1 MSDMFNKLFET
12 GLLGE
17 EVRSDLQEAWD
28 QKVKENKDTVT
39 AELREEFAKRYEH
52 DKQNMVEAID
62 NMVSERLESEIA
74 EIAEDKKAL
83 AEARVEYK
91 KKIGEHSE
99 KLQEFM
105 LKQLTKE
112 IGELHEDRNKVSE
125 NFSKLEDFVVKQL
138 ANEINEFAEDKKD
151 LAETK
156 VRLVKEA
163 KEKFA
168 EVKAKFVAKSA
179 EIVKE
184 TVSKKLA
191 EEISQLKEDI
201 HSARENNFGRKLFE
215 AFANEYSNSYL
226 NEKSETAKLMK
237 IVAEKDEALAEAK
250 KTITEKDTLVES
262 KEAEI
267 SVAKDSA
274 KRVAVMNELLAPL
287 GKDKSEIM
295 SELLESVQT
304 EKLHTAFDKYL
315 PAVMEDK
322 KPTIAKKQALN
333 EGTEVTGD
341 KEIKQPVEEKSNLI
355 ELRKLAGLN

>member
-17 EVRSDLQEAWD
+17 EVRTDLQEAWD

-52 DKQNMVEAID
+52 DKTNMVEAID
-62 NMVSERLESEIA
+62 KMVSERLESEIA
-74 EIAEDKKAL
+74 EIAEDKKSL

-91 KKIGEHSE
+91 KKVSEHSE

-156 VRLVKEA
+156 VKLVKEA

-215 AFANEYSNSYL
+215 AFANEYQSSYL

-237 IVAEKDEALAEAK
+237 IVAEKEEALAEAK
-250 KTITEKDTLVES
+250 KAITEKAKLVES
-262 KEAEI
+262 KDAQI
-267 SVAKDSA
+267 SVAKDKA
-274 KRVAVMNELLAPL
+274 KRVAVMNELLTPL
-287 GKDKSEIM
+287 GKDKREIM

-304 EKLHTAFDKYL
+304 EKLHNAFDKYL

-322 KPTIAKKQALN
+322 KQTAKKQALN

-355 ELRKLAGLN
+355 ELRKL

>member
-1 MSDMFNKLFET
+1 
-12 GLLGE
+12 
-17 EVRSDLQEAWD
+17 
-28 QKVKENKDTVT
+28 
-39 AELREEFAKRYEH
+39 
-52 DKQNMVEAID
+52 
-62 NMVSERLESEIA
+62 
-74 EIAEDKKAL
+74 
-83 AEARVEYK
+83 
-91 KKIGEHSE
+91 
-99 KLQEFM
+99 M

-112 IGELHEDRNKVSE
+112 IGELHEDRAKVSE

-184 TVSKKLA
+184 TVSKKLS

-215 AFANEYSNSYL
+215 AFANEYSHSYL

-237 IVAEKDEALAEAK
+237 LVAEKEEQLAEAK

-262 KEAEI
+262 KQAEI
-267 SVAKDSA
+267 AKAKDDA

-287 GKDKSEIM
+287 GHDKKAIM

-333 EGTEVTGD
+333 EGIEVTGD
-341 KEIKQPVEEKSNLI
+341 KEVKQPVQEKSNLI

>member
-62 NMVSERLESEIA
+62 KMVSERLESEIT

-91 KKIGEHSE
+91 KKISEHSE

-112 IGELHEDRNKVSE
+112 IAELNEDRQKVSE
-125 NFSKLEDFVVKQL
+125 NFAKLEDFVVKQL

-156 VRLVKEA
+156 VKLVKEA
-163 KEKFA
+163 KSKFA
-168 EVKAKFVAKSA
+168 EVKAKFVEKSA
-179 EIVKE
+179 NIVKE
-184 TVSKKLA
+184 TVSKKLS

-201 HSARENNFGRKLFE
+201 QSARENNFGRKLFE

-237 IVAEKDEALAEAK
+237 VVAEKEEALAVSK
-250 KTITEKDTLVES
+250 KAITEKDTLVES
-262 KEAEI
+262 KVAEI
-267 SVAKDSA
+267 KAAEDKA
-274 KRVAVMNELLAPL
+274 ERVAVMNELLAPL
-287 GKDKSEIM
+287 GNDKKAIM
-295 SELLESVQT
+295 SELL
-304 EKLHTAFDKYL
+304 
-315 PAVMEDK
+315 
-322 KPTIAKKQALN
+322 
-333 EGTEVTGD
+333 
-341 KEIKQPVEEKSNLI
+341 
-355 ELRKLAGLN
+355 

>member
-17 EVRSDLQEAWD
+17 EVRTDLQEAWN

-62 NMVSERLESEIA
+62 KMVSERLESEIA
-74 EIAEDKKAL
+74 EIAEDKKSL

-91 KKIGEHSE
+91 KKVSEHSE

-237 IVAEKDEALAEAK
+237 IVAEKEEALAEAK

-267 SVAKDSA
+267 TVAKDSA

-287 GKDKSEIM
+287 GKDKKAIM

-333 EGTEVTGD
+333 EGTEVTGN
-341 KEIKQPVEEKSNLI
+341 KEVKQPVEEKSNLI

>member
-1 MSDMFNKLFET
+1 
-12 GLLGE
+12 
-17 EVRSDLQEAWD
+17 
-28 QKVKENKDTVT
+28 
-39 AELREEFAKRYEH
+39 
-52 DKQNMVEAID
+52 
-62 NMVSERLESEIA
+62 
-74 EIAEDKKAL
+74 
-83 AEARVEYK
+83 
-91 KKIGEHSE
+91 
-99 KLQEFM
+99 M

-237 IVAEKDEALAEAK
+237 IVAEKDKALAEAK

-287 GKDKSEIM
+287 GKDKKDIM

-315 PAVMEDK
+315 PAVMEDRKTSKTVK
-322 KPTIAKKQALN
+322 KALN
-333 EGTEVTGD
+333 ESTEVTGN
-341 KEIKQPVEEKSNLI
+341 KETTQPVEEKSNLI

>member
-1 MSDMFNKLFET
+1 MSDMFNRLFET
-12 GLLGE
+12 GLLSE
-17 EVRSDLQEAWD
+17 EVRSDLTAAWD
-28 QKVKENKDTVT
+28 EKVKENKNTVT

-52 DKQNMVEAID
+52 DKSNMVEAID
-62 NMVSERLESEIA
+62 SMVSERLESEIK

-91 KKIGEHSE
+91 KKVSEHSD

-112 IGELHEDRNKVSE
+112 IAELNEDRKKVSE
-125 NFSKLEDFVVKQL
+125 NFAKLEDFCVKQL
-138 ANEINEFAEDKKD
+138 AKEINEFAEDKKD

-156 VRLVKEA
+156 VKLVKEA

-168 EVKAKFVAKSA
+168 EVKATFVEKSA
-179 EIVKE
+179 KIVKE
-184 TVSKKLA
+184 TVGKKLA
-191 EEISQLKEDI
+191 EEMKQLKEDI
-201 HSARENNFGRKLFE
+201 TAARENHFGRKVFE

-237 IVAEKDEALAEAK
+237 IVAEKEEELAEAK
-250 KTITEKDTLVES
+250 KTITEKDTIVES

-267 SVAKDSA
+267 SVAKDTA

-287 GKDKSEIM
+287 GTDKKNIM

-315 PAVMEDK
+315 PAVMEDRKTSKTVK
-322 KPTIAKKQALN
+322 KALN
-333 EGTEVTGD
+333 ESTEVTGN
-341 KEIKQPVEEKSNLI
+341 KETTQPVEEKSNLI

>member
-17 EVRSDLQEAWD
+17 EVRTDLQEAWD

-52 DKQNMVEAID
+52 DKTNMVEAID
-62 NMVSERLESEIA
+62 KMVSERLESEIA
-74 EIAEDKKAL
+74 EIAEDKKSL

-91 KKIGEHSE
+91 KKVSEHSE

-156 VRLVKEA
+156 VKLVKEA
-163 KEKFA
+163 KE
-168 EVKAKFVAKSA
+168 KFVAKSA

-237 IVAEKDEALAEAK
+237 IVAEKEEALAEAK
-250 KTITEKDTLVES
+250 KAITEKDTLVES

-267 SVAKDSA
+267 SVAKDKA
-274 KRVAVMNELLAPL
+274 KRVAVMNELLTPL
-287 GKDKSEIM
+287 GKDKREIM

-304 EKLHTAFDKYL
+304 EKLHNAFDKYL

-322 KPTIAKKQALN
+322 KPTAKKQALN

>member
-17 EVRSDLQEAWD
+17 EVRTDLQEAWN

-62 NMVSERLESEIA
+62 KMVSERLESEIA
-74 EIAEDKKAL
+74 EIAEDKKSL

-184 TVSKKLA
+184 TVSKKLS

-201 HSARENNFGRKLFE
+201 HSARENNFGRKVFE

-237 IVAEKDEALAEAK
+237 LVAEKEEQLAEAK

-267 SVAKDSA
+267 AVAKDSA

-287 GKDKSEIM
+287 GTDKKNIM

-322 KPTIAKKQALN
+322 TPKTAKKQALN
-333 EGTEVTGD
+333 ESTEVTGN
-341 KEIKQPVEEKSNLI
+341 KQTTQPVEEKSNLI

>member
-1 MSDMFNKLFET
+1 M
-12 GLLGE
+12 
-17 EVRSDLQEAWD
+17 
-28 QKVKENKDTVT
+28 
-39 AELREEFAKRYEH
+39 
-52 DKQNMVEAID
+52 
-62 NMVSERLESEIA
+62 
-74 EIAEDKKAL
+74 
-83 AEARVEYK
+83 
-91 KKIGEHSE
+91 
-99 KLQEFM
+99 
-105 LKQLTKE
+105 TKE

-156 VRLVKEA
+156 VKLVKEA
-163 KEKFA
+163 KTKFA

-184 TVSKKLA
+184 TVSTKLA
-191 EEISQLKEDI
+191 KEISQLKEDI

-237 IVAEKDEALAEAK
+237 LVAEKEEKLAEAK

-267 SVAKDSA
+267 NVAKDSA
-274 KRVAVMNELLAPL
+274 KRVAVMNELLTPL

-315 PAVMEDK
+315 PAVMEDRKTSKTVK
-322 KPTIAKKQALN
+322 KALN
-333 EGTEVTGD
+333 ESTEVTGN
-341 KEIKQPVEEKSNLI
+341 KETTQPVEEKSNLI
-355 ELRKLAGLN
+355 QLRKLAGLN

>member
-52 DKQNMVEAID
+52 DKTNMVEAID
-62 NMVSERLESEIA
+62 KMVSERLESEIA
-74 EIAEDKKAL
+74 EIAEDKKQL

-184 TVSKKLA
+184 TVSKKLS

-237 IVAEKDEALAEAK
+237 LVAEKEEQLAEAK
-250 KTITEKDTLVES
+250 KAITEKTTLVES
-262 KEAEI
+262 KEQEI
-267 SVAKDSA
+267 SKAKDEA
-274 KRVAVMNELLAPL
+274 KRVAVMNELLTPL
-287 GKDKSEIM
+287 GHDKKAIM

-322 KPTIAKKQALN
+322 KPTAKKQALN

-341 KEIKQPVEEKSNLI
+341 KEVKQPVEEKSNLI

>member
-52 DKQNMVEAID
+52 DKTNMVEAID
-62 NMVSERLESEIA
+62 KMVSERLESEIA
-74 EIAEDKKAL
+74 EIAEDKKSL

-91 KKIGEHSE
+91 KKVSEHSE

-112 IGELHEDRNKVSE
+112 IGELHEDRAKVSE

-138 ANEINEFAEDKKD
+138 ASEINEFAEDKKD

-179 EIVKE
+179 DIVKE
-184 TVSKKLA
+184 TVSKKLS

-201 HSARENNFGRKLFE
+201 QSARENHFGRKLFE

-237 IVAEKDEALAEAK
+237 IVAEKEEQLAEAK
-250 KTITEKDTLVES
+250 KTITEKTTLVES
-262 KEAEI
+262 KEAEV
-267 SVAKDSA
+267 SKAKDEA

-287 GKDKSEIM
+287 GKDKKAIM

-322 KPTIAKKQALN
+322 TPKTAKKQALN
-333 EGTEVTGD
+333 EGTEVTGN
-341 KEIKQPVEEKSNLI
+341 KEVKETVEEKSNLI

>member
-52 DKQNMVEAID
+52 DKTNMVEAID
-62 NMVSERLESEIA
+62 KMVSERLESEIA
-74 EIAEDKKAL
+74 EIAEDKKQL

-112 IGELHEDRNKVSE
+112 IGELHEDRAKVSE
-125 NFSKLEDFVVKQL
+125 NFAKLEDFVVKQL

-184 TVSKKLA
+184 TVSKKLS

-237 IVAEKDEALAEAK
+237 LVAEKEEQLAEAK

-262 KEAEI
+262 KQAEI
-267 SVAKDSA
+267 AKAKDDA

-287 GKDKSEIM
+287 GHDKKAIM

-333 EGTEVTGD
+333 EGIEVTGD
-341 KEIKQPVEEKSNLI
+341 KEVKQPVQEKSNLI